1 MSKIGGLKLAII
13 LFGHLS
19 VVGCQSLSPS
29 EADRYNNGAFMEL
42 WQTYMHCLRTTDLTT
57 ASLVSSKLHSAAEI
71 SSHEAVPN
79 IVPIQLRKNLGP
91 ATSRLAVDLQS
102 MAVACSIHAGDVA
115 MSAGDFD
122 TARIHYKRVLIHQ
135 DTLGE
140 AAYYI
145 SQARAKLEALELSL
159 QASIRWSD
167 SLPFSR

>member
-1 MSKIGGLKLAII
+1 
-13 LFGHLS
+13 
-19 VVGCQSLSPS
+19 
-29 EADRYNNGAFMEL
+29 
-42 WQTYMHCLRTTDLTT
+42 
-57 ASLVSSKLHSAAEI
+57 
-71 SSHEAVPN
+71 
-79 IVPIQLRKNLGP
+79 
-91 ATSRLAVDLQS
+91 

-167 SLPFSR
+167 SLSFSR